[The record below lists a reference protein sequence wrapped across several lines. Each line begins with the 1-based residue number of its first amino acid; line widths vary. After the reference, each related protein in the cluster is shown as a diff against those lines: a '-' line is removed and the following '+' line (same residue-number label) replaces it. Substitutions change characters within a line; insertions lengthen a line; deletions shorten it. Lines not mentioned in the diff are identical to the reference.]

1 MWLYIAGQIISTLLL
16 MWVNRR
22 MRSKFDNS
30 IEQQPSKYS
39 DSNVNSIGSSIPVA
53 LGRVMIKNPLV
64 SYYGDFDYRPYTE
77 EYGAHAN
84 LDIGTMLILLLINI
98 IAIITTPD
106 TVVTNTGGGQTVDS
120 GTKRALIVNAVVQ
133 FLIWLLMELLFKH
146 ELKTTIQKGFM
157 YYLGWQNILCWTGN
171 NIGIKRLWMN
181 VYDTNVEKSTQ
192 QGVWG
197 SDNINE

>member
-84 LDIGTMLILLLINI
+84 LDIGSMLILLLINI

-106 TVVTNTGGGQTVDS
+106 TVTNGGQTVDS
-120 GTKRALIVNAVVQ
+120 GDKRALIVNAVVQ

-146 ELKTTIQKGFM
+146 ELKTTIQKGFK
-157 YYLGWQNILCWTGN
+157 YY
-171 NIGIKRLWMN
+171 
-181 VYDTNVEKSTQ
+181 
-192 QGVWG
+192 
-197 SDNINE
+197 